1 MYGINSK
8 HGDDDDSY
16 PSSKGSSQPEKGKNI
31 TKKTPTLDSFGK
43 DYTNIAITGGFDPV
57 VGREIEIKRISQI
70 LSRRKKNNP
79 ILIGEPGVGKTAI
92 AEGLALNI
100 VARKVP
106 RILFN
111 KRVVSLDLGALVAG
125 TKYRGEFE
133 GRLKSIITELEE
145 NDNVILFIDEIH
157 TMMGAGAAG
166 GSMDAA
172 NMLKPALARGTIQC
186 IGATT
191 LDEYRLHIEKDG
203 ALERRF
209 QKVTIEPT
217 SVSDTILIL
226 DNIKSKYE
234 DHHNVEYT
242 EEAIKLCVTL
252 TNRYMTDR
260 QLPDKAID
268 VLDEAGSS
276 IHINNVHVPKKVLDI
291 EKLIL
296 GTKEKK
302 EDVVKDQKY
311 EEAARLRD
319 KERQLGD
326 KLDIERLKWEKDLKN
341 NREPVK
347 ADDIYEVVSLM
358 TGIPLTRV
366 SEKEST
372 ALADMPTKLAGTVIG
387 QQDAVNKIVKSIQR
401 SRMGLKDPNR
411 PIGSFIFLGPTGVGK
426 TQLAKELAK
435 YMFDSP
441 DALVRIDMSE
451 YMEKFNVSKLI
462 GAPAGYTGYEDG
474 GILTNIVKNKPYS
487 IILLDEIEK
496 AHPDVFNILLQVLD
510 DGHLSDNTGRKIDFK
525 NTVIIMT
532 SNIGSRKLKE
542 FGTGVGFN
550 TAAKVQAEPVQS
562 KNVITDSLK
571 KAFAPEFLNRLDEVV
586 LFNSLS
592 QEDISKI
599 IDIEL
604 KGLFERIK
612 ELGYS
617 VTISKHAK
625 DYIAEQGYD
634 ENYGARPL
642 KRAIQKYIEDPLTD
656 EMMKMSSNKKVK
668 IGYTIKKGVTV
679 KLIK

>member
-1 MYGINSK
+1 MYGINNK
-8 HGDDDDSY
+8 HGDDDSY
-16 PSSKGSSQPEKGKNI
+16 PSSKGSSQPGKGKDK
-31 TKKTPTLDSFGK
+31 TKKTPTLDNYGK

-226 DNIKSKYE
+226 NNIKSKYE

-242 EEAIKLCVTL
+242 EEAIELCVTL

-341 NREPVK
+341 NREPVN

-366 SEKEST
+366 SEKESNS
-372 ALADMPTKLAGTVIG
+372 LLDMPAKLAGTVIG
-387 QQDAVNKIVKSIQR
+387 QQEAVNKIVKSIQR

-462 GAPAGYTGYEDG
+462 GAPSGYTGYEDG

-532 SNIGSRKLKE
+532 SNIGSRKLNE

-550 TAAKVQAEPVQS
+550 TAAKIQSEPAES
-562 KNVITDSLK
+562 KSIITDSLK
-571 KAFAPEFLNRLDEVV
+571 KAFSPEFLNRLDEVV

-604 KGLFERIK
+604 KGLFQRIK

-617 VTISKHAK
+617 VTISKQAK
-625 DYIAEQGYD
+625 DYIAKQGYD
-634 ENYGARPL
+634 EKYGARPL
-642 KRAIQKYIEDPLTD
+642 KRAIQRYIEDPLTD
-656 EMMKMSSNKKVK
+656 EMMKMGANKKIK